1 VSGHLPM
8 LTVLTQ
14 NIWGG
19 APFWRL
25 RRGILA
31 RFLARTQPDLVGL
44 QEVHAPDP
52 SSVES
57 QAHELARIVGG
68 YDAVFAAGRITPS
81 GRCEGVAILSRHP
94 VVDREICRLTHDPD
108 DTLDRYG
115 PRIVL
120 RALVE
125 TPEGQINTFVAHLSL
140 SRRARDRS
148 VLELVA
154 LASPQRARPGLLMG
168 DLNAEP
174 GEPTV
179 GVLTGVA
186 GEWVDAWASANRSGG
201 GTWPAIAPYRRIDYI
216 LTRPRDGW
224 AVRDC
229 RRVFTGSDHLG
240 VVARLQRIES

>member
-1 VSGHLPM
+1 M

-25 RRGILA
+25 RHGVLA
-31 RFLARTQPDLVGL
+31 RLIARTQPDLVGL

-52 SSVES
+52 SVAES
-57 QAHELARIVGG
+57 QAHEVARLVGG
-68 YDAVFAAGRITPS
+68 YDVIFAAGRIARS

-94 VVDREICRLTHDPD
+94 VLDREACRLIGDPD
-108 DTLDRYG
+108 DTRDRFG
-115 PRIVL
+115 PRVVL
-120 RALVE
+120 GALIEIPNGRVDV
-125 TPEGQINTFVAHLSL
+125 FVTHLSL

-148 VLELVA
+148 ILELA
-154 LASPQRARPGLLMG
+154 DFTSRGRARSAILMG

-174 GEPTV
+174 DEPTIE
-179 GVLTGVA
+179 VLTGVE
-186 GEWVDAWASANRSGG
+186 GGWLDAWPSAPGAEG

-216 LTRPRDGW
+216 LAGPRDGW
-224 AVRDC
+224 TIRDC

-240 VVARLQRIES
+240 VVARLERIKS